1 MDPMAAILTA
11 LTAGAAAAL
20 KDTATEAIK
29 DGYNILKGLIE
40 RKLQDN
46 PKAEVVL
53 AEHEKDPE
61 TWEKPLEQTLTE
73 AKVDQDEEIVKA
85 AEQLLSLV
93 QTQQTGSKYNVQVTG
108 DVQGMVTGDHAD
120 VTMNFG
126 GKPENN
132 KEKGK

>member
-120 VTMNFG
+120 VKMNFG
-126 GKPENN
+126 GKPEKN
-132 KEKGK
+132 KDKGE